1 MRPHIRVLVVED
13 DPSARTL
20 LEGLIPTLE
29 GLSLCGVAADGWEGL
44 EQIQRLRPDA
54 VLLDL
59 VMPGLD
65 GMGLLRALRRE
76 PWRPVVVVTSQIS
89 QPSVIRHVLSLGASY
104 YLVKPLHFEALPEL
118 LRALCLGPLERA
130 AETYLRSLGAVGL
143 GVEAAACAAAV
154 LSQDPEE
161 RIALKEGYIS
171 AMAVQN
177 TSYAC
182 VERNIRAMVG
192 KLHQAGGAGYRAL
205 MGPLA
210 ELEQR
215 PSNERFLRR
224 LARQLRTLE

>member
-1 MRPHIRVLVVED
+1 MRPEIRVLAVED
-13 DPSARTL
+13 DPAARTL

-44 EQIQRLRPDA
+44 EQIRQQRPDA

-59 VMPGLD
+59 IMPGMD
-65 GMGLLRALRRE
+65 GLELLRLLRGE
-76 PWRPVVVVTSQIS
+76 PYRPVVVVTSQIS
-89 QPSVIRHVLSLGASY
+89 QPGVIRHVLSLGASY
-104 YLVKPLHFEALPEL
+104 YLVKPLRFEVLPGL
-118 LRALCLGPLERA
+118 LRSLCLGPLERA
-130 AETYLRSLGAVGL
+130 AEEYLRKLGATGL

-161 RIALKEGYIS
+161 HIALKEGYIS
-171 AMAVQN
+171 AMTVQN

-192 KLHQAGGAGYRAL
+192 KLHQAGGEGYRAL

-210 ELEQR
+210 EAGTR
-215 PSNERFLRR
+215 PSNEVFLRQ
-224 LARQLRTLE
+224 LARWLRALE